1 MSSMRDAN
9 ISCQWERSQH
19 LRRRRVAARAL
30 FGFSLVLGGCGDP
43 EEPCQAVLTA
53 MAAPADGQVAY
64 HASATG
70 DARLTA
76 VTYAVPT
83 GDVNVKSP
91 PASFSVDIDVTSG
104 APITIAAV
112 GATHDGGRIIVSYEF
127 TDAAGGEPIA
137 ATTSCGQ

>member
-1 MSSMRDAN
+1 MTQTFPASGRDH
-9 ISCQWERSQH
+9 ST
-19 LRRRRVAARAL
+19 
-30 FGFSLVLGGCGDP
+30 CGDA
-43 EEPCQAVLTA
+43 EEACPVTLPTID
-53 MAAPADGQVAY
+53 APADGHVAY
-64 HASATG
+64 HAGVSG